1 MRTSTQGRKMRTTSQ
16 QLCVPA
22 ETLYCRPVSSHM
34 KFDFWSLNRPDTG
47 VWVEIMSNRE
57 LWQNV
62 RGDPPFGHMNIYR
75 TWNESKRICRRSKVW
90 QCRRCACRRK
100 KTAQKSHSVLKGA
113 ISMPDI
119 SQTKQ
124 GGSPYTQWRFGIA
137 MAGAPD
143 FPHRPQVHLL
153 VILCWPPT
161 VMLDLTIINAAAK
174 SVGAGEVKKL
184 TDNRSTEAD
193 WVNKTSPVTGFGGYA
208 R

>member
-1 MRTSTQGRKMRTTSQ
+1 MRAREFVTETKYGAAKD
-16 QLCVPA
+16 VPA
-22 ETLYCRPVSSHM
+22 DAKKLPKS
-34 KFDFWSLNRPDTG
+34 
-47 VWVEIMSNRE
+47 
-57 LWQNV
+57 Q
-62 RGDPPFGHMNIYR
+62 
-75 TWNESKRICRRSKVW
+75 RS
-90 QCRRCACRRK
+90 A
-100 KTAQKSHSVLKGA
+100 LKGA

-143 FPHRPQVHLL
+143 YPTPPAGAFAGDPLL
-153 VILCWPPT
+153 AT
-161 VMLDLTIINAAAK
+161 YSDADLKIINAAAK

-193 WVNKTSPVTGFGGYA
+193 WVNKTSPVTGFGGYG

>member
-1 MRTSTQGRKMRTTSQ
+1 MRAREFVTEAKFGSAAD
-16 QLCVPA
+16 VPA
-22 ETLYCRPVSSHM
+22 DAKKLPKS
-34 KFDFWSLNRPDTG
+34 
-47 VWVEIMSNRE
+47 
-57 LWQNV
+57 Q
-62 RGDPPFGHMNIYR
+62 
-75 TWNESKRICRRSKVW
+75 RS
-90 QCRRCACRRK
+90 A
-100 KTAQKSHSVLKGA
+100 LKGA

-143 FPHRPQVHLL
+143 YPTPPAGAFAGDPLL
-153 VILCWPPT
+153 ATYSDVD
-161 VMLDLTIINAAAK
+161 LDIINSAAK

-193 WVNKTSPVTGFGGYA
+193 WVNKTSPVTAFKGYA